1 MWCPEKRHG
10 NDTWGYGGMIK
21 DAEEFYNILRKEMES
36 IKALKHITGFCYTQ
50 ITDVEQE
57 QNGIYNYDRSPKFDT
72 QRLKEIFEMIPSE
85 IKE

>member
-1 MWCPEKRHG
+1 
-10 NDTWGYGGMIK
+10 
-21 DAEEFYNILRKEMES
+21 MES

-85 IKE
+85 MKE